1 MSETLLDNLNS
12 GRKKSKI
19 NKLISYCAVCESRLP
34 PGAIFCP
41 DCDPPLPPGEEPEE
55 TGISFGQA
63 LLRIGILV
71 ILFVAIVIG
80 RLDFSFDRLFSGKQ
94 MNGVLETL
102 PANEQPQDNDFQTVH
117 IVIVP
122 LANIRSKPSIGG
134 NIVLVAE
141 QGMNLEVIEGNEDW
155 SKVRVLGKTGWISNQ
170 LFKSEILAPE

>member
-1 MSETLLDNLNS
+1 MSATLFGNLNPEH
-12 GRKKSKI
+12 GNLKI
-19 NKLISYCAVCESRLP
+19 EKRTSYCAVCGSRLP
-34 PGAIFCP
+34 SDAIFCP

-102 PANEQPQDNDFQTVH
+102 PANEQPQDNDFQ
-117 IVIVP
+117 
-122 LANIRSKPSIGG
+122 IRLNP
-134 NIVLVAE
+134 
-141 QGMNLEVIEGNEDW
+141 
-155 SKVRVLGKTGWISNQ
+155 
-170 LFKSEILAPE
+170 